1 MSDVSL
7 PTDPRQAGPG
17 AGVGAPSGRGPEA
30 TYRGAGET
38 GGGPD
43 VTADGRADAVQASG
57 GGTRQTL
64 GECSVTATRQTLG
77 EWNSG
82 IRGTNGGTRQPK
94 PQQQQ
99 PKSDSIAGHPVS
111 SFRREQAFLL
121 FIFFTLICLIG

>member
-7 PTDPRQAGPG
+7 PTDPRKAGPG

-30 TYRGAGET
+30 TYRGAGEA

-43 VTADGRADAVQASG
+43 VTADGRADAIQASG

-77 EWNSG
+77 ECSV
-82 IRGTNGGTRQPK
+82 TRQTLGECSVTVTRRTLGECSVTVTR
-94 PQQQQ
+94 QTLGECFVEEH
-99 PKSDSIAGHPVS
+99 DRLLVS
-111 SFRREQAFLL
+111 AL
-121 FIFFTLICLIG
+121 

>member
-77 EWNSG
+77 ECSV
-82 IRGTNGGTRQPK
+82 TATRQTLGECSVTATRQTLGECSVTATRQTLGECSVTVTRK
-94 PQQQQ
+94 T
-99 PKSDSIAGHPVS
+99 
-111 SFRREQAFLL
+111 LL
-121 FIFFTLICLIG
+121 SAL